1 MTDTSHSASLAVT
14 TAIVGTLVA
23 GLATSPLAHADSLDA
38 IRGAVNGS
46 RAQSTCS
53 ALTYDF
59 DLEAA
64 AQQMARSSEAYLHV
78 YPHGYQGNTQANLV
92 RNDPTDKATEE
103 LVAQEVGPIHDCSY
117 KDFGVGMFRDA
128 GADQSV
134 VTVVLGRPA
143 AAPPPAATGPTYAPQ
158 APQTAH
164 VVGGDMPVF
173 NIAHDDVKDPT
184 NGVQGLKIATL
195 PNGTDVGFDGVCKS
209 GWCHIK
215 SPLIPTG
222 EGFAEE
228 NLLLLD

>member
-1 MTDTSHSASLAVT
+1 VKKRTPRRFAIPAV
-14 TAIVGTLVA
+14 AACLFGIV
-23 GLATSPLAHADSLDA
+23 LATPVMAPTAHADTLPNGYS
-38 IRGAVNGS
+38 ITCTPNGS
-46 RAQSTCS
+46 QVICNISGCPRVQA
-53 ALTYDF
+53 D
-59 DLEAA
+59 EAGDVVHV
-64 AQQMARSSEAYLHV
+64 MANGDV
-78 YPHGYQGNTQANLV
+78 
-92 RNDPTDKATEE
+92 
-103 LVAQEVGPIHDCSY
+103 
-117 KDFGVGMFRDA
+117 
-128 GADQSV
+128 ADQRELSKGCNNTTTTTYANSATTISV
-134 VTVVLGRPA
+134 QGCRKHSVGTDDCGAWSDFVYTP
-143 AAPPPAATGPTYAPQ
+143 PPPAATGPTYAPQ

-228 NLLLLD
+228 NSLLLD